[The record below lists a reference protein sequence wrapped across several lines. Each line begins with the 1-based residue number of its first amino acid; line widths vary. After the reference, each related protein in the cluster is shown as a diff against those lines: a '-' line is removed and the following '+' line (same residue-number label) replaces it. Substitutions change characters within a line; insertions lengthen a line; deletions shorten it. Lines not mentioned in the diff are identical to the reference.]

1 MLKTELLE
9 LIGAGEN
16 SGIEFKRD
24 DLRPEQ
30 LAKELVAFANVRGG
44 RLLIGVEDD
53 GSITGIGRHN
63 LELWIMDTVFGRYI
77 HPAIIPYYEEVV
89 LDDGKRVAVVT
100 VEQGVA
106 KPYVVRANDREDI
119 YLRVGSQ
126 SRLATREQQARLF
139 QESRMLHTEVLPVS
153 GSALDSLD
161 KHRLADYI
169 GRLLQ
174 DAPPSAHEE
183 WERRLCAL
191 GFLTE
196 TEHGVMA
203 TVAGLLLFGRAPR
216 RLLRQA
222 GLRLMVF
229 DTQDRSYEAIL
240 DEVLNGPLTE
250 LREPLSRGESEIGW
264 STEQEKTEMGLL
276 ERAVN
281 LLKPFISQEHG
292 PSAEMLTREK
302 IWFYP
307 PEVLR
312 EALLN
317 AFAHRDWTR
326 AGDVELCVY
335 QDRVEVT
342 SPGSLPNTMT
352 VEKMKAGQ
360 RSPRNPLLVDVL
372 RDYGYVD
379 ARGMGV
385 RRKIIPGMK
394 AIGAREPEILADED
408 RVQIVLYRPPALP
421 LPAK

>member
-16 SGIEFKRD
+16 SGVEFKRD
-24 DLRPEQ
+24 DVRPEQ
-30 LAKELVAFANVRGG
+30 LAKEIAAFANFRGG
-44 RLLIGVEDD
+44 RVLLGVEDD
-53 GSITGIGRHN
+53 GSIVGIGRPN

-77 HPAIIPYYEEVV
+77 HPAIIPYYEEVA

-100 VEQGVA
+100 VEQGIA
-106 KPYVVRANDREDI
+106 KPYVVRANNREDI

-139 QESRMLHTEVLPVS
+139 QESRMLHAEVLPVS
-153 GSALDSLD
+153 GSASGALDRR
-161 KHRLADYI
+161 RLADYVV
-169 GRLLQ
+169 RLLG
-174 DAPPSAHEE
+174 DTPPDLDER
-183 WERRLCAL
+183 WEKRLCDL

-196 TEHGVMA
+196 TERGTMA
-203 TVAGLLLFGRAPR
+203 TVAGLLLFGHAPR

-229 DTQDRSYEAIL
+229 DTQDRSYRAIL
-240 DEVLNGPLTE
+240 DEVLNDPLTE
-250 LREPLSRGESEIGW
+250 LREPPSGRDGEIDSSMRW
-264 STEQEKTEMGLL
+264 KKTEPGLL
-276 ERAVN
+276 ERAVE
-281 LLKPFISQEHG
+281 LLKPFVSQERG
-292 PSAEMLTREK
+292 PDAEALTRERV
-302 IWFYP
+302 WFYP

-335 QDRVEVT
+335 RDRVEVI
-342 SPGSLPNTMT
+342 SPGALPNAMT

-394 AIGAREPEILADED
+394 AVGAREPEILADED
-408 RVQIVLYRPPALP
+408 RVAIVLHRPPAFP
-421 LPAK
+421 LPAG